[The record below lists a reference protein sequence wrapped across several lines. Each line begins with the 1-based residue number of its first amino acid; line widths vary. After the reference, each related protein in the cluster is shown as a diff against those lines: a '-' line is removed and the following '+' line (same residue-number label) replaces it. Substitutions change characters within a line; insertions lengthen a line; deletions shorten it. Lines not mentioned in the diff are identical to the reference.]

1 MRLTTYQL
9 CYGWWGDQILDLVE
23 NPGVTPEGEISI
35 SAFWDSPPQMH
46 SQLPNASGLLVDF
59 GPRWVL
65 GPLLHEARYNC
76 PATET
81 SQEQGHRTV

>member
-23 NPGVTPEGEISI
+23 NPGVTPEGEIQSLHFGTALPKRTPSCQII
-35 SAFWDSPPQMH
+35 SVSLGFWTQ
-46 SQLPNASGLLVDF
+46 V
-59 GPRWVL
+59 VL
-65 GPLLHEARYNC
+65 GPLLHEARYNR
-76 PATET
+76 PVTET